1 MKPTSR
7 QPFQHYRASWM
18 FAVLTLTFGCF
29 TVTASDS
36 FLINNVDGDL
46 TIGPLQRAE
55 DISTARTRLDKNNL
69 RYSLEDTLAKE
80 SLGFIVVSNEYTSN
94 AAASDD
100 LQRLADSGIR
110 DYLYVARG
118 DYADRISVGVYN
130 QHTVAQNRAAEL
142 NNFGFT
148 FNVIERFRTTDSGT
162 SILIREPGL
171 GIDELE
177 RILSDQAANDIP
189 VRESISVEPTDID
202 ISDVPVSKPNEGEPG
217 IEKSA
222 AEPVQNEEVIA
233 TPNDPVSS
241 VEIPAIIAP
250 SPDAT
255 PVIRTQQPAED
266 SGWLWYL
273 ITGVAI
279 IAALIFAG
287 ALAYYYRQQRSQN
300 EWIPPSQTNE
310 PAPVAPKPSTEER
323 LDISTSPEPPS
334 QQVIFDYAEAVLE
347 GKRNDPSARSL
358 TILGTE
364 DTATMYL
371 MRDLLL
377 LVQLEEKTPSVEAF
391 AFDSRSLVE
400 NLIKRVSAENPGH
413 SASLRSAP
421 SEDLPLYLSLD
432 ANKLSKI
439 LSILLQQAIE
449 QTDTGLISIHQQFKS
464 EQLITEIHYHPSGGN
479 VATELEAMTNPA
491 LHNTSLSIGERV
503 KFGVANR
510 LALVLDGRLDTNFS
524 AGKAIVSICLPAV
537 EIQTRQLDLP
547 HGKSIEELI
556 AAEARSKEVMERAE
570 RAEAFGQQQ
579 SALLQEALGDA
590 QSAHKTGDAI
600 RKVTRHLKFKVKKL
614 ETQVEA
620 LETKEPEASEQQF
633 ADLEKIQ
640 SDLAAK
646 AEQAE
651 AFAQQQ
657 TEMLQEALSDAQG
670 AHQTGDAIRK
680 VTRHLKSK
688 VKKLETQVEELETK
702 ESEAS
707 EQKFADFKKIQSDL
721 AAKAEQAEAFAHQ
734 QTEMLQEALSD
745 AQSAH
750 KTGDAIRKV
759 TRHLK
764 SKVKKLESQIEELGT
779 KEPEAMVIQDPPDEH
794 VPDRSGP
801 APISE
806 DKPALILQEPDAPV
820 DVGPKTQKPFD
831 LLEVPDDLVFSL
843 EDFVKQEAI
852 EWLQR
857 QIDSSKQDS

>member
-36 FLINNVDGDL
+36 FPINNADGDL

-100 LQRLADSGIR
+100 LQRLAESGIK

-130 QHTVAQNRAAEL
+130 QHAVAQNRAAEL

-171 GIDELE
+171 GSDELE
-177 RILSDQAANDIP
+177 RILADQAAKDVP
-189 VRESISVEPTDID
+189 VRKSISAQPTDTD
-202 ISDVPVSKPNEGEPG
+202 ISDVPVLESGEGELKV
-217 IEKSA
+217 EKNK
-222 AEPVQNEEVIA
+222 AEPLQKE
-233 TPNDPVSS
+233 D
-241 VEIPAIIAP
+241 IITT
-250 SPDAT
+250 PDAT
-255 PVIRTQQPAED
+255 SVTRTQQPAED

-537 EIQTRQLDLP
+537 EIQTQQLDLP

-670 AHQTGDAIRK
+670 AHKTGDAIRK

-707 EQKFADFKKIQSDL
+707 EQQVADFEKIQSDL
-721 AAKAEQAEAFAHQ
+721 AAKAEQAEAFAQQ

-745 AQSAH
+745 AQGAH